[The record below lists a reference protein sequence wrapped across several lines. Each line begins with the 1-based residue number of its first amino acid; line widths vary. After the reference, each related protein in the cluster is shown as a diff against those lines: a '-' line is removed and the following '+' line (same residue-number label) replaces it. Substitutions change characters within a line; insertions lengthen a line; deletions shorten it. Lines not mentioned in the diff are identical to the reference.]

1 MKMFAIGLTASAAM
15 MTFAGS
21 AVADGY
27 VRNVPVV
34 GARCASFSGFYI
46 GGNVGAVQYDP
57 KLEDRNGLLSAN
69 SPFRQAATFIGSDD
83 AFVGGPQAGYN
94 FQRGCT
100 LFGIEGDWSWTDARV
115 DSHLFP
121 NVVGVRDISTAATLH
136 SFGTLRTRSGVIVDN
151 ALLYVTGGLA
161 WMDVRHN
168 LHFNAVAPAP
178 VIDNEAF
185 SFSDTPLGWTAGV
198 GFEYALSRNIS
209 IKSETLYMTTSDEV
223 HRIRTNPAVNLC
235 QTAASTCDFTTNE
248 SAWVARMGLNIRFG
262 SNLDYSPLK

>member
-34 GARCASFSGFYI
+34 TARCASFSGFYI
-46 GGNVGAVQYDP
+46 GGSVGAVQYDP
-57 KLEDRNGLLSAN
+57 KLEDRDGLLSLN
-69 SPFRQAATFIGSDD
+69 VRQATTFIGSDD
-83 AFVGGPQAGYN
+83 AFAGGPQAGYN

-100 LFGIEGDWSWTDARV
+100 LFGIEGDWNWTDARV
-115 DSHLFP
+115 SSHLFP
-121 NVVGVRDISTAATLH
+121 NVAGVRDISTSATLN

-161 WMDVRHN
+161 WLDVRHN
-168 LHFNAVAPAP
+168 LHSNTLA
-178 VIDNEAF
+178 DNERF

-198 GFEYALSRNIS
+198 GFEYALSSNIS

-223 HRIRTNPAVNLC
+223 HRIHTNPVFNLC
-235 QTAASTCDFTTNE
+235 QTVASTCDFRTNE

-262 SNLDYSPLK
+262 SSLDYAPLK

>member
-34 GARCASFSGFYI
+34 AARCASFSGFYI
-46 GGNVGAVQYDP
+46 GGSVGAVQYNP
-57 KLEDRNGLLSAN
+57 KFEDRDGLLSLN
-69 SPFRQAATFIGSDD
+69 FPNQAATFIGSDD
-83 AFVGGPQAGYN
+83 AFAGGAQAGYN

-115 DSHLFP
+115 GDHLFP
-121 NVVGVRDISTAATLH
+121 NVAGVRDISTSATLN

-161 WMDVRHN
+161 WMDVRHS
-168 LHFNAVAPAP
+168 LHFNALA
-178 VIDNEAF
+178 DNEAF
-185 SFSDTPLGWTAGV
+185 HFSDTPLGWTAGV
-198 GFEYALSRNIS
+198 GFEYALSSNIS
-209 IKSETLYMTTSDEV
+209 IKSEALYMTTSDEF
-223 HRIRTNPAVNLC
+223 HRIHTDPVFNLC
-235 QTAASTCDFTTNE
+235 QTAASTCEFKTNE

-262 SNLDYSPLK
+262 SNLDYAPLK

>member
-46 GGNVGAVQYDP
+46 GGNVGGVQYDT
-57 KLEDRNGLLSAN
+57 KLEDRDGLLN
-69 SPFRQAATFIGSDD
+69 FPFREAATFIGSDD

-100 LFGIEGDWSWTDARV
+100 LFGIEGDWSWTDAHV
-115 DSHLFP
+115 DSRLFP
-121 NVVGVRDISTAATLH
+121 NVLGVRDISTSGTLH
-136 SFGTLRTRSGVIVDN
+136 SFGTLRTRSGVVVDN

-168 LHFNAVAPAP
+168 IHFNTVSPPAP
-178 VIDNEAF
+178 FTDNEAF
-185 SFSDTPLGWTAGV
+185 RFSDTPLGWTAGV
-198 GFEYALSRNIS
+198 GFEYALSSNIS

-223 HRIRTNPAVNLC
+223 HRIRTTVFNLC
-235 QTAASTCDFTTNE
+235 NTAASTCDFTTNE
-248 SAWVARMGLNIRFG
+248 SAWVARIGINIRFG
-262 SNLDYSPLK
+262 RSLDYSPLK